1 MITHRTA
8 FCAIRVLGAQLNL
21 KLVNFVLPANFWW
34 MRPKMYRSMTALMT
48 VLLAAKGDIRPR
60 KGKPHAKF
68 VQVGRMQTL
77 WRRLSANIAWLEKH

>member
-1 MITHRTA
+1 
-8 FCAIRVLGAQLNL
+8 
-21 KLVNFVLPANFWW
+21 
-34 MRPKMYRSMTALMT
+34 MYRSMTALMT

-68 VQVGRMQTL
+68 VQVGRTQTL